1 MFTIFQLKIICTN
14 CKQNVLIMF
23 KNFFILSIIVSF
35 GAFLYGIRNI
45 FIEVEDNACRM
56 TYMFGI
62 PQFSVSIKLHNY

>member
-1 MFTIFQLKIICTN
+1 
-14 CKQNVLIMF
+14 MF